1 MRHAIVAGAGIGG
14 LSAAIA
20 LATNGWSVDV
30 HERGPSVRE
39 FGAGIFIKGNGLRV
53 LDALGVLDQIRR
65 DCVILKE
72 ARTFD
77 KDGQCLARR
86 PLYEHNP
93 VWTIQRQLLVRALCD
108 RTTELGGRV
117 HVDSQVEVIGP
128 EGDVRIGGQRLRAD
142 LVVAADGVNSS
153 ARYALGLDRPVGSP
167 RSGAIRLL
175 IPRTGSEADDVVRE
189 FWSSHLR
196 VGIAPCTPRDVFV
209 YLIAPLDEKSGT
221 ATPIDVEFWSER
233 FPKLASEELFER
245 AKNSLCVHHAYPLV
259 HTTSW
264 VSGRVALIGDAAH
277 ALPPTLGQGAGL
289 SLTNALLMSHYV
301 SERREIP
308 EALAAWQRDWRWI
321 TDRTQRW
328 SRRYDRITSEWP
340 QALYPVRNAVIWAIG
355 RSPRFNSYMRVADRV
370 DAPRSRVLPV
380 ASAAA
385 RKTSSEPSIGSRQER
400 EKR

>member
-1 MRHAIVAGAGIGG
+1 MRDAIVGGAGVGG
-14 LSAAIA
+14 LSAAIG
-20 LATNGWSVDV
+20 LAMNDWSVDV
-30 HERGPSVRE
+30 YERGTSVRE
-39 FGAGIFIKGNGLRV
+39 IGAGIFIKGNGLRV

-65 DCVILKE
+65 DCVVLKE

-108 RTTELGGRV
+108 RTVELGGRV

-128 EGDVRIGGQRLRAD
+128 EGDVRVGGRNLHAA

-153 ARYALGLDRPVGSP
+153 ARHALRLDRPIGLP

-175 IPRTGSEADDVVRE
+175 IPRTASEAEDVVRE
-189 FWSSHLR
+189 FWSRHLR

-209 YLIAPLDEKSGT
+209 YLIAPLDEQKGT
-221 ATPIDVEFWSER
+221 VSPIDVEFWSEH
-233 FPKLASEELFER
+233 FPKLASEGLFER
-245 AKNSLCVHHAYPLV
+245 ARNSVCVHHTYPLV
-259 HTTSW
+259 RTTSW
-264 VSGRVALIGDAAH
+264 FSGCVALIGDAAH

-289 SLTNALLMSHYV
+289 SLANALLMSRYV

-340 QALYPVRNAVIWAIG
+340 QALYPVRNTVIWAIG
-355 RSPRFNSYMRVADRV
+355 RSRRFNSYMRIADRV
-370 DAPRSRVLPV
+370 DAPRNRVLPV
-380 ASAAA
+380 AAATAPKASAN
-385 RKTSSEPSIGSRQER
+385 
-400 EKR
+400 

>member
-1 MRHAIVAGAGIGG
+1 MRDAIVGGAGVGG
-14 LSAAIA
+14 LSAAIG
-20 LATNGWSVDV
+20 LAMNGWSVDV
-30 HERGPSVRE
+30 YERGTSVRE
-39 FGAGIFIKGNGLRV
+39 IGAGIFIKGNGLRV

-65 DCVILKE
+65 DCVVLRE

-77 KDGQCLARR
+77 KNGQCLARR

-108 RTTELGGRV
+108 RTIELGGRI
-117 HVDSQVEVIGP
+117 HVDSQVEVTGP
-128 EGDVRIGGQRLRAD
+128 EGDVRIGGQRLHAE

-153 ARYALGLDRPVGSP
+153 ARHALGLDRPVGSP

-189 FWSSHLR
+189 FWSGHLR

-209 YLIAPLDEKSGT
+209 YLIAPLGEQSGT
-221 ATPIDVEFWSER
+221 VTPIDVEFWSEH
-233 FPKLASEELFER
+233 FPKLASEGLFER
-245 AKNSLCVHHAYPLV
+245 AKNSVCVHHAYPLV
-259 HTTSW
+259 RTTSW
-264 VSGRVALIGDAAH
+264 FSGRVALIGDAAH

-289 SLTNALLMSHYV
+289 SLTNALLMSRYV

-308 EALAAWQRDWRWI
+308 AALAAWQRDWRWI

-328 SRRYDRITSEWP
+328 SRKYDRITSEWP
-340 QALYPVRNAVIWAIG
+340 QALYPLRSAAIWAIG

-370 DAPRSRVLPV
+370 DAPKNTVLPV
-380 ASAAA
+380 AAAA
-385 RKTSSEPSIGSRQER
+385 ASRASGD
-400 EKR
+400 